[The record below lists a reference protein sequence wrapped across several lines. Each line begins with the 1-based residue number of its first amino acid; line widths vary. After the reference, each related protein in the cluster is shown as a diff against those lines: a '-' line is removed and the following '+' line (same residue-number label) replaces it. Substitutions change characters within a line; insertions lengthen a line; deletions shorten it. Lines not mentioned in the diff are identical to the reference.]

1 MMSHPILWNTS
12 TAVMR
17 QDGPLPLTE
26 TVQRLVSMMVNFK
39 VWLQKTH
46 EIKSKIKQFYKQDQ
60 VIQNQT
66 F

>member
-26 TVQRLVSMMVNFK
+26 TVQRLVSMMVNVQ

-46 EIKSKIKQFYKQDQ
+46 EIQHKIKQVYKQDQ
-60 VIQNQT
+60 VMQNPI